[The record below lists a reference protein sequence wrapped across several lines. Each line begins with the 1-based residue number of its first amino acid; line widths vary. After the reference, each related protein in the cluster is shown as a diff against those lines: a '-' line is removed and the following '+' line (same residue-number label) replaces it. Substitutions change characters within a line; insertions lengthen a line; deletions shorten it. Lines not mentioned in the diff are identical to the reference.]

1 MKNRSIH
8 IHDQRHL
15 DLIQHG
21 EQRLEDQCR
30 HARERL
36 NHRFQC
42 LHISSQVQPI
52 RRHASCLLHPKLE
65 STMMSLSSGTAR
77 LWLPLSC
84 HPTLDL
90 DSVLNRS
97 QWPQY
102 ALNLPITNVPHH
114 NQPICPR
121 LSPHSLLKPCTAPC
135 SRCQPRNPSFLARH
149 PPSALHPTPG
159 PTLARRLYSAAKRHH
174 TRTALRL

>member
-8 IHDQRHL
+8 IHDQQHL

-21 EQRLEDQCR
+21 EQRPEDQYR

-36 NHRFQC
+36 NHRLQC

-52 RRHASCLLHPKLE
+52 RRHASFLLHPKLA
-65 STMMSLSSGTAR
+65 STMMNLTSGTVR

-102 ALNLPITNVPHH
+102 ALNLPTTNVPYH
-114 NQPICPR
+114 NQPICLRRSPR
-121 LSPHSLLKPCTAPC
+121 TLLKPCTAPC
-135 SRCQPRNPSFLARH
+135 SRCQPRNPSSLAQH
-149 PPSALHPTPG
+149 HPSAPHPTPG
-159 PTLARRLYSAAKRHH
+159 PTSAHRHYLAAKRHH